1 VSSSHNLHWR
11 LSRFYFF
18 YYFFVGSFVPYWGIY
33 LQSENFSPSSI
44 GILLSLFQISRIV
57 APNFWGWLADHT
69 GHRVKWIKLTSFLGL
84 IGFIGIF
91 WAKGFFWI
99 FLVMSALSLFTSS
112 TLPLAESLTLA
123 HLATTDGH
131 YSRIRLWGSIGF
143 IVASLFLGY
152 LIDLQG
158 INILLWVLLITQA
171 IIFFLSNTIPEAK
184 EIHHKKNDLSIWKII
199 KTPSVVALL
208 IGCTLMVSAHGV
220 LYNFYSIYLKEH
232 GYSSAAIGWLWAVGV
247 ICEIF
252 IFMLMPKI
260 LRRYS
265 LKTILLISLFLG
277 VIRFIL
283 IGASPDQFYLLLI
296 AQMFHAA
303 TFGSFHA
310 ASIEVIAYFFKGRN
324 QSRGQA
330 IYNSVA
336 YGIGGTIGG
345 LGGGYLIQYLGGQL
359 GFMIA
364 AISPLIGFI
373 VIWYGLKLE
382 IKYLAKTSPQ
392 SMRKLNDYE

>member
-1 VSSSHNLHWR
+1 MSSSHNLHWR

-84 IGFIGIF
+84 IGFIGVF

-158 INILLWVLLITQA
+158 INILLWVLLIAQA
-171 IIFFLSNTIPEAK
+171 IIFFLSNTIPETQD
-184 EIHHKKNDLSIWKII
+184 IQHKTNDLSIWKII
-199 KTPSVVALL
+199 KTPSVIALL
-208 IGCTLMVSAHGV
+208 LGCTLMVSAHGV
-220 LYNFYSIYLKEH
+220 LYNFYSIYLKDH
-232 GYSSAAIGWLWAVGV
+232 GYSSGTIGWLWAVGV
-247 ICEIF
+247 ICEIL
-252 IFMLMPKI
+252 IFMAMPKI

-265 LKTILLISLFLG
+265 LKAILLMSLFLG
-277 VIRFIL
+277 VFRFIL
-283 IGASPDQFYLLLI
+283 IGASPDHLYLLFI

-310 ASIEVIAYFFKGRN
+310 ASIEVIAYYFKGRN
-324 QSRGQA
+324 QTRGQA

-364 AISPLIGFI
+364 AISPLIGFV
-373 VIWYGLKLE
+373 VIWFGLKLE
-382 IKYLAKTSPQ
+382 IKG
-392 SMRKLNDYE
+392 NEIFG

>member
-1 VSSSHNLHWR
+1 MSSSHNLHWR

-232 GYSSAAIGWLWAVGV
+232 GYSTATIGWLWAVGV

-382 IKYLAKTSPQ
+382 IKGNKIFS
-392 SMRKLNDYE
+392 

>member
-1 VSSSHNLHWR
+1 MSSSHNLHWR

-84 IGFIGIF
+84 IGFIGVF

-152 LIDLQG
+152 LIDFQG
-158 INILLWVLLITQA
+158 INILLWVLLIAQA
-171 IIFFLSNTIPEAK
+171 IIFFLSNTIPETQD
-184 EIHHKKNDLSIWKII
+184 IQHKTNDLSIWKII
-199 KTPSVVALL
+199 KTPSVIALL

-220 LYNFYSIYLKEH
+220 LYNFYSIYLEDH
-232 GYSSAAIGWLWAVGV
+232 GYSSGTIGWLWAVGV
-247 ICEIF
+247 ICEIL
-252 IFMLMPKI
+252 IFMAMPKI
-260 LRRYS
+260 LQRYS
-265 LKTILLISLFLG
+265 LKAILLMSLFLG

-283 IGASPDQFYLLLI
+283 IGASPDHLYLLFI

-310 ASIEVIAYFFKGRN
+310 ASIEVIAYYFKGRN
-324 QSRGQA
+324 QTRGQA

-364 AISPLIGFI
+364 AISPLIGFV
-373 VIWYGLKLE
+373 VIWFGLKLE
-382 IKYLAKTSPQ
+382 IKGNKIFG
-392 SMRKLNDYE
+392 

>member
-1 VSSSHNLHWR
+1 MVSSHNLHWR

-18 YYFFVGSFVPYWGIY
+18 YYFFVGAFVPYWGIY

-44 GILLSLFQISRIV
+44 GILLSLFQISRII

-84 IGFIGIF
+84 IGFIGVF

-158 INILLWVLLITQA
+158 INILLWVLLIAQA
-171 IIFFLSNTIPEAK
+171 IIFFLSNTIPETK
-184 EIHHKKNDLSIWKII
+184 EIQHKTNDLSIWKII
-199 KTPSVVALL
+199 KTPSVIALL

-220 LYNFYSIYLKEH
+220 LYNFYSIYLKDH
-232 GYSSAAIGWLWAVGV
+232 GYSSATIGWLWAVGV
-247 ICEIF
+247 ICEIL
-252 IFMLMPKI
+252 IFMAMPKI

-265 LKTILLISLFLG
+265 LKTILLMSLFLG

-283 IGASPDQFYLLLI
+283 IGASPDHLYLLFI

-310 ASIEVIAYFFKGRN
+310 ASIEVIAYYFKGRN
-324 QSRGQA
+324 QTRGQA

-345 LGGGYLIQYLGGQL
+345 LGGGYLIQYLGGQI

-364 AISPLIGFI
+364 AISPLIGFV
-373 VIWYGLKLE
+373 VIWFGLKIE
-382 IKYLAKTSPQ
+382 IKGNKIFG
-392 SMRKLNDYE
+392 

>member
-1 VSSSHNLHWR
+1 MSSSHNLHWR

-84 IGFIGIF
+84 IGFIGVF

-158 INILLWVLLITQA
+158 INILLWVLLIAQA
-171 IIFFLSNTIPEAK
+171 IIFFLSNTIPETQD
-184 EIHHKKNDLSIWKII
+184 IQHKTNDLSIWKII
-199 KTPSVVALL
+199 KTPSVIALL

-220 LYNFYSIYLKEH
+220 LYNFYSIYLKDH
-232 GYSSAAIGWLWAVGV
+232 GYSSGTIGWLWAVGV
-247 ICEIF
+247 ICEIL
-252 IFMLMPKI
+252 IFMAMPKI
-260 LRRYS
+260 LQRYS
-265 LKTILLISLFLG
+265 LKAILLMSLFLG

-283 IGASPDQFYLLLI
+283 IGASPDHLYLLFI

-310 ASIEVIAYFFKGRN
+310 ASIEVIAYYFKGRN
-324 QSRGQA
+324 QTRGQA

-364 AISPLIGFI
+364 AISPLIGFV
-373 VIWYGLKLE
+373 VIWFGLKLE
-382 IKYLAKTSPQ
+382 IKGNKIFG
-392 SMRKLNDYE
+392 

>member
-1 VSSSHNLHWR
+1 MSSSHNLHWR

-158 INILLWVLLITQA
+158 INILLWVLLIAQA
-171 IIFFLSNTIPEAK
+171 IIFFLSNTIPETK

-232 GYSSAAIGWLWAVGV
+232 GYSSATIGWLWAVGV

-265 LKTILLISLFLG
+265 LKTILLMSLFLG

-382 IKYLAKTSPQ
+382 IKGNKIFG
-392 SMRKLNDYE
+392 

>member
-1 VSSSHNLHWR
+1 MSATHNLHWR

-33 LQSENFSPSSI
+33 LQSQNFSPASI

-69 GHRVKWIKLTSFLGL
+69 GHRVKWIKLTSLLGL
-84 IGFIGIF
+84 IGFVGVF

-99 FLVMSALSLFTSS
+99 FLIMSALSLFTSS

-143 IVASLFLGY
+143 IVASLLLGY

-158 INILLWVLLITQA
+158 INILLWALLVAQA
-171 IIFFLSNTIPEAK
+171 IIFYLSNTIPETQK
-184 EIHHKKNDLSIWKII
+184 IHHEKKDLSIWKII

-232 GYSSAAIGWLWAVGV
+232 GYSGGTIGLLWAVGV
-247 ICEIF
+247 ICEIL
-252 IFMLMPKI
+252 IFMMMPKI

-265 LKTILLISLFLG
+265 LKAILLMSLFLG

-283 IGASPDQFYLLLI
+283 IGASPDHLYLLLI
-296 AQMFHAA
+296 AQTFHAA

-310 ASIEVIAYFFKGRN
+310 ASIEVIAYYFKGRN
-324 QSRGQA
+324 QARGQA

-336 YGIGGTIGG
+336 YGIGGTVGG
-345 LGGGYLIQYLGGQL
+345 LGGGYLIQYLGGQI
-359 GFMIA
+359 GFTVA
-364 AISPLIGFI
+364 AISPLIGFF
-373 VIWYGLKLE
+373 VIWFELKLE
-382 IKYLAKTSPQ
+382 IKGNKIFG
-392 SMRKLNDYE
+392 

>member
-1 VSSSHNLHWR
+1 MSATHNLHWR

-33 LQSENFSPSSI
+33 LQSQNFSPASI

-69 GHRVKWIKLTSFLGL
+69 GHRVKWIKLTSLLGL
-84 IGFIGIF
+84 IGFVGVF

-99 FLVMSALSLFTSS
+99 FLIMSALSLFTSS

-143 IVASLFLGY
+143 IVASLLLGY

-158 INILLWVLLITQA
+158 INILLWALLVAQA
-171 IIFFLSNTIPEAK
+171 IIFYLSNTIPETQK
-184 EIHHKKNDLSIWKII
+184 IHHEKKDLSIWKII

-232 GYSSAAIGWLWAVGV
+232 GYSGGTIGWLWAVGV
-247 ICEIF
+247 ICEIL
-252 IFMLMPKI
+252 IFMMMPKI

-265 LKTILLISLFLG
+265 LKAILLMSLFLG

-283 IGASPDQFYLLLI
+283 IGASPDHLYLLLI
-296 AQMFHAA
+296 AQTFHAA

-310 ASIEVIAYFFKGRN
+310 ASIEVIAYYFKGRN
-324 QSRGQA
+324 QARGQA

-336 YGIGGTIGG
+336 YGIGGTVGG
-345 LGGGYLIQYLGGQL
+345 LGGGYLIQYLGGQI
-359 GFMIA
+359 GFTVA
-364 AISPLIGFI
+364 AISPLIGFF
-373 VIWYGLKLE
+373 VIWFELKLE
-382 IKYLAKTSPQ
+382 IKGNKIFG
-392 SMRKLNDYE
+392 

>member
-1 VSSSHNLHWR
+1 MSATHNLHWR

-33 LQSENFSPSSI
+33 LQSQNFSPASI

-69 GHRVKWIKLTSFLGL
+69 GHRVKWIKLTSLLGL
-84 IGFIGIF
+84 IGFVGVF

-99 FLVMSALSLFTSS
+99 FLIMSALSLFTSS

-123 HLATTDGH
+123 HLATTDGY

-143 IVASLFLGY
+143 IVASLLLGY

-158 INILLWVLLITQA
+158 INILLWALLVAQA
-171 IIFFLSNTIPEAK
+171 IIFYLSNTIPETQK
-184 EIHHKKNDLSIWKII
+184 IHHEKKDLSIWKII

-232 GYSSAAIGWLWAVGV
+232 GYSGGTIGWLWAVGV
-247 ICEIF
+247 ICEIL
-252 IFMLMPKI
+252 IFMMMPKI

-265 LKTILLISLFLG
+265 LKAILLMSLFLG

-283 IGASPDQFYLLLI
+283 IGASPDHLYLLLI

-310 ASIEVIAYFFKGRN
+310 ASIEVIAYYFKGRN
-324 QSRGQA
+324 QARGQA

-336 YGIGGTIGG
+336 YGIGGTVGG
-345 LGGGYLIQYLGGQL
+345 LGGGYLIQYLGGQI
-359 GFMIA
+359 GFTVA
-364 AISPLIGFI
+364 AISPLIGFF
-373 VIWYGLKLE
+373 VIWFELKLE
-382 IKYLAKTSPQ
+382 IKGNKIFG
-392 SMRKLNDYE
+392 

>member
-1 VSSSHNLHWR
+1 MSSSHNLHWR

-232 GYSSAAIGWLWAVGV
+232 GYSSATIGWLWAVGV

-265 LKTILLISLFLG
+265 LKTILLMSLFLG

-283 IGASPDQFYLLLI
+283 IGASPDHFYLLLI

-359 GFMIA
+359 GFIIA

-373 VIWYGLKLE
+373 VIWFGLKLE
-382 IKYLAKTSPQ
+382 IKGNKIFG
-392 SMRKLNDYE
+392 

>member
-1 VSSSHNLHWR
+1 MSSSHNLHWR

-84 IGFIGIF
+84 IGFIGVF

-152 LIDLQG
+152 LIDFQG
-158 INILLWVLLITQA
+158 INILLWILLIAQA
-171 IIFFLSNTIPEAK
+171 IIFFLSNTIPETQD
-184 EIHHKKNDLSIWKII
+184 IQHKTNDLSIWKII
-199 KTPSVVALL
+199 KTPSVIALL
-208 IGCTLMVSAHGV
+208 VGCTLMVSAHGV
-220 LYNFYSIYLKEH
+220 LYNFYSIYLKDH
-232 GYSSAAIGWLWAVGV
+232 GYSSGTIGWLWAVGV
-247 ICEIF
+247 ICEIL
-252 IFMLMPKI
+252 IFMAMPKI
-260 LRRYS
+260 LQRFS
-265 LKTILLISLFLG
+265 LKAILLMSLFLG

-283 IGASPDQFYLLLI
+283 IGVSPDHLYLLFI

-310 ASIEVIAYFFKGRN
+310 ASIEVIAYYFKGRN
-324 QSRGQA
+324 QTRGQA

-364 AISPLIGFI
+364 AISPLIGFV
-373 VIWYGLKLE
+373 VIWFGLKLE
-382 IKYLAKTSPQ
+382 IKGNKIFG
-392 SMRKLNDYE
+392 

>member
-1 VSSSHNLHWR
+1 MSSSHNLHWR

-44 GILLSLFQISRIV
+44 GILLSLFQISRII

-84 IGFIGIF
+84 IGFIGVF

-158 INILLWVLLITQA
+158 INILLWVLLIAQA
-171 IIFFLSNTIPEAK
+171 IIFFLSNTIPETQD
-184 EIHHKKNDLSIWKII
+184 IQHKTNDLSIWKII
-199 KTPSVVALL
+199 KTPSVIALL
-208 IGCTLMVSAHGV
+208 LGCTLMVSAHGV
-220 LYNFYSIYLKEH
+220 LYNFYSIYLKDH
-232 GYSSAAIGWLWAVGV
+232 GYSSGTIGWLWAVGV
-247 ICEIF
+247 ICEIL
-252 IFMLMPKI
+252 IFMAMPKI

-265 LKTILLISLFLG
+265 LKAILLMSLFLG

-283 IGASPDQFYLLLI
+283 IGASPDHLYLLFI

-310 ASIEVIAYFFKGRN
+310 ASIEVIAYYFKGRN
-324 QSRGQA
+324 QTRGQA

-364 AISPLIGFI
+364 AISPLIGFV
-373 VIWYGLKLE
+373 VIWFGLKLE
-382 IKYLAKTSPQ
+382 IKG
-392 SMRKLNDYE
+392 NEIFG

>member
-1 VSSSHNLHWR
+1 VSSSYNLHWR

-84 IGFIGIF
+84 IGFIGVF

-143 IVASLFLGY
+143 IVASLLLGY

-158 INILLWVLLITQA
+158 INILLWVLLIAQA
-171 IIFFLSNTIPEAK
+171 IIFFLSNTIPETK
-184 EIHHKKNDLSIWKII
+184 EIHYKKNDLSIWKII

-232 GYSSAAIGWLWAVGV
+232 GYSSATIGWLWAVGV

-265 LKTILLISLFLG
+265 LKTILLMSLFLG

-283 IGASPDQFYLLLI
+283 IGASPDHFYLLLI

-359 GFMIA
+359 GFIIA

-373 VIWYGLKLE
+373 VIWFGLKLE
-382 IKYLAKTSPQ
+382 IKGNKIFG
-392 SMRKLNDYE
+392 

>member
-1 VSSSHNLHWR
+1 MSSSHNLHWR

-99 FLVMSALSLFTSS
+99 FLVMLALSLFTSS

-232 GYSSAAIGWLWAVGV
+232 GYSTATIGWLWAVGV

-382 IKYLAKTSPQ
+382 IKGNKIFG
-392 SMRKLNDYE
+392 

>member
-1 VSSSHNLHWR
+1 MSSSHNLHWR

-57 APNFWGWLADHT
+57 APNFWGWIADHT

-99 FLVMSALSLFTSS
+99 FLVMLALSLFTSS

-232 GYSSAAIGWLWAVGV
+232 GYSSATIGWLWTVGV

-260 LRRYS
+260 LRQYS

-382 IKYLAKTSPQ
+382 IKGNKIFG
-392 SMRKLNDYE
+392 

>member
-1 VSSSHNLHWR
+1 MSSSHNLHWR

-84 IGFIGIF
+84 IGFIGVF

-158 INILLWVLLITQA
+158 INILLWVLLIAQA
-171 IIFFLSNTIPEAK
+171 IIFFLSNTIPETQD
-184 EIHHKKNDLSIWKII
+184 IQHKTNDLSIWKII
-199 KTPSVVALL
+199 KTPSVIALL

-220 LYNFYSIYLKEH
+220 LYNFYSIYLKDH
-232 GYSSAAIGWLWAVGV
+232 GYSSGTIGWLWAVGV
-247 ICEIF
+247 ICEIL
-252 IFMLMPKI
+252 IFMAMPKI

-265 LKTILLISLFLG
+265 LKAILLMSLFLG

-283 IGASPDQFYLLLI
+283 IGASPDHLYLLFI

-310 ASIEVIAYFFKGRN
+310 ASIEVIAYYFKGRN
-324 QSRGQA
+324 QTRGQA

-364 AISPLIGFI
+364 AISPLIGFV
-373 VIWYGLKLE
+373 VIWFGLKLE
-382 IKYLAKTSPQ
+382 IKG
-392 SMRKLNDYE
+392 NEIFG

>member
-1 VSSSHNLHWR
+1 MSATHNLHWR

-33 LQSENFSPSSI
+33 LQSQNFSPASI

-69 GHRVKWIKLTSFLGL
+69 GHRVKWIKLTSLLGL
-84 IGFIGIF
+84 IGFVGVF

-99 FLVMSALSLFTSS
+99 FLIMSALSLFTSS

-123 HLATTDGH
+123 HLATADGH

-143 IVASLFLGY
+143 IVASLLLGY

-158 INILLWVLLITQA
+158 INILLWALLVAQA
-171 IIFFLSNTIPEAK
+171 IIFYLSNTIPETQK
-184 EIHHKKNDLSIWKII
+184 IHHEKKDLSIWKII

-232 GYSSAAIGWLWAVGV
+232 GYSGGTIGWLWAVGV
-247 ICEIF
+247 ICEIL
-252 IFMLMPKI
+252 IFMMMPKI

-265 LKTILLISLFLG
+265 LKAILLMSLFLG

-283 IGASPDQFYLLLI
+283 IGASPDHLYLLLI

-310 ASIEVIAYFFKGRN
+310 ASIEVIAYYFKGRN
-324 QSRGQA
+324 QARGQA

-336 YGIGGTIGG
+336 YGIGGTVGG
-345 LGGGYLIQYLGGQL
+345 LGGGYLIQYLGGQI
-359 GFMIA
+359 GFTVA
-364 AISPLIGFI
+364 AISPLIGFF
-373 VIWYGLKLE
+373 VIWFELKLE
-382 IKYLAKTSPQ
+382 IKGNKIFG
-392 SMRKLNDYE
+392 

>member
-1 VSSSHNLHWR
+1 MSSSHNLHWR

-84 IGFIGIF
+84 IGFIGVF

-99 FLVMSALSLFTSS
+99 FLVMLALSLFTSS

-232 GYSSAAIGWLWAVGV
+232 GYSSATIGWLWAVGV

-382 IKYLAKTSPQ
+382 IKGNKIFG
-392 SMRKLNDYE
+392 

>member
-1 VSSSHNLHWR
+1 MVSSHNLHWR

-18 YYFFVGSFVPYWGIY
+18 YYFFVGAFVPYWGIY

-44 GILLSLFQISRIV
+44 GILLSLFQISRII

-84 IGFIGIF
+84 IGFIGVF

-123 HLATTDGH
+123 HLATTNGH

-158 INILLWVLLITQA
+158 INILLWVLLIAQA
-171 IIFFLSNTIPEAK
+171 IIFFLSNTIPETK
-184 EIHHKKNDLSIWKII
+184 EIQHKTNDLSIWKII
-199 KTPSVVALL
+199 KTPSVIALL

-220 LYNFYSIYLKEH
+220 LYNFYSIYLKDH
-232 GYSSAAIGWLWAVGV
+232 GYSSATIGWLWAVGV
-247 ICEIF
+247 ICEIL
-252 IFMLMPKI
+252 IFMAMPKI

-265 LKTILLISLFLG
+265 LKSILLMSLFLG

-283 IGASPDQFYLLLI
+283 IGASPEHLYLLFI

-310 ASIEVIAYFFKGRN
+310 ASIEVIAYYFKGRN
-324 QSRGQA
+324 QTRGQA

-345 LGGGYLIQYLGGQL
+345 LGGGYLIQYLGGQI

-364 AISPLIGFI
+364 AISPLIGFV
-373 VIWYGLKLE
+373 VIWFGLKIE
-382 IKYLAKTSPQ
+382 IKGNKIFG
-392 SMRKLNDYE
+392 

>member
-1 VSSSHNLHWR
+1 MSSSHNLHWR

-99 FLVMSALSLFTSS
+99 FLVMLALSLFTSS

-158 INILLWVLLITQA
+158 INILLWVLLIAQA
-171 IIFFLSNTIPEAK
+171 IIFFLSNTIPETQD
-184 EIHHKKNDLSIWKII
+184 IQHKTNDLSIWKII
-199 KTPSVVALL
+199 KTPSVIALL

-220 LYNFYSIYLKEH
+220 LYNFYSIYLKDH
-232 GYSSAAIGWLWAVGV
+232 GYSSGTIGWLWAVGV
-247 ICEIF
+247 ICEIL
-252 IFMLMPKI
+252 IFMAMPKI

-265 LKTILLISLFLG
+265 LKAILLVSLFLG

-283 IGASPDQFYLLLI
+283 IGASPDHLYLLFI

-310 ASIEVIAYFFKGRN
+310 ASIEVIAYYFKGRN
-324 QSRGQA
+324 QTRGQA

-364 AISPLIGFI
+364 AISPLIGFV
-373 VIWYGLKLE
+373 VIWFGLKLE
-382 IKYLAKTSPQ
+382 IKG
-392 SMRKLNDYE
+392 NEIFG

>member
-1 VSSSHNLHWR
+1 VSSSYNLHWR

-84 IGFIGIF
+84 IGFIGVF

-232 GYSSAAIGWLWAVGV
+232 GYSSATIGWLWAVGV

-382 IKYLAKTSPQ
+382 IKGNKIFG
-392 SMRKLNDYE
+392 

>member
-1 VSSSHNLHWR
+1 MSSSHNLHWR

-99 FLVMSALSLFTSS
+99 FLVMLALSLFTSS

-158 INILLWVLLITQA
+158 INILLWVLLIAQA
-171 IIFFLSNTIPEAK
+171 IIFFLSNTIPETQDI
-184 EIHHKKNDLSIWKII
+184 EHKTNDLSIWKII
-199 KTPSVVALL
+199 KTPSVIALL

-220 LYNFYSIYLKEH
+220 LYNFYSIYLKDH
-232 GYSSAAIGWLWAVGV
+232 GYSSGTIGWLWAVGV
-247 ICEIF
+247 ICEIL
-252 IFMLMPKI
+252 IFMAMPKI

-265 LKTILLISLFLG
+265 LKAILLVSLFLG

-283 IGASPDQFYLLLI
+283 IGASPDHLYLLFI
-296 AQMFHAA
+296 AQIFHAA

-310 ASIEVIAYFFKGRN
+310 ASIEVIAYYFQGRN
-324 QSRGQA
+324 QTRGQA

-364 AISPLIGFI
+364 AISPLIGFV
-373 VIWYGLKLE
+373 VIWFGLKLE
-382 IKYLAKTSPQ
+382 IKGNKIFG
-392 SMRKLNDYE
+392 

>member
-1 VSSSHNLHWR
+1 MSSSHNLHWR

-232 GYSSAAIGWLWAVGV
+232 GYSSATIGWLWAVGV

-265 LKTILLISLFLG
+265 LKTILLMSLFLG

-283 IGASPDQFYLLLI
+283 IGASPDHFYLLLI

-382 IKYLAKTSPQ
+382 IKGNKIFG
-392 SMRKLNDYE
+392 

>member
-1 VSSSHNLHWR
+1 VSSRHNLHWR

-44 GILLSLFQISRIV
+44 GILLSLFQISRII

-84 IGFIGIF
+84 IGFVGVF

-143 IVASLFLGY
+143 IVASLLLGY

-158 INILLWVLLITQA
+158 INILLWVLLIAQA
-171 IIFFLSNTIPEAK
+171 IIFFLSNTIPETK

-232 GYSSAAIGWLWAVGV
+232 GYSSATIGWLWAVGV

-265 LKTILLISLFLG
+265 LKTILLMSLFLG

-283 IGASPDQFYLLLI
+283 IGASPDHFYLLFI

-345 LGGGYLIQYLGGQL
+345 LGGGYLIQYLGGQI

-373 VIWYGLKLE
+373 VIWFGLKLQ
-382 IKYLAKTSPQ
+382 IKGNKIFG
-392 SMRKLNDYE
+392 

>member
-1 VSSSHNLHWR
+1 MSSSHNLHWR

-57 APNFWGWLADHT
+57 APNFWGWLADYT

-84 IGFIGIF
+84 IGFIGVF

-382 IKYLAKTSPQ
+382 IKGNKIFG
-392 SMRKLNDYE
+392 

>member
-57 APNFWGWLADHT
+57 APNFWGWLADHS

-84 IGFIGIF
+84 IGFIGVF

-184 EIHHKKNDLSIWKII
+184 EIHHKKNDLPIWKII

-232 GYSSAAIGWLWAVGV
+232 GYSSATIGWLWAVGV

-265 LKTILLISLFLG
+265 LKTILLLSLFLG

-283 IGASPDQFYLLLI
+283 IGASPNHFYLLLI

-364 AISPLIGFI
+364 AISPLIGFV

-382 IKYLAKTSPQ
+382 IKGNKIFG
-392 SMRKLNDYE
+392 

>member
-1 VSSSHNLHWR
+1 MSSSHNLHWR

-57 APNFWGWLADHT
+57 APNLWGWLADHT

-84 IGFIGIF
+84 IGFIGVF

-158 INILLWVLLITQA
+158 INILLWVLLIAQA
-171 IIFFLSNTIPEAK
+171 IIFFLSNTIPETQ
-184 EIHHKKNDLSIWKII
+184 EIHHKKNHVPIWKII

-232 GYSSAAIGWLWAVGV
+232 GYSSATIGWLWAVGV
-247 ICEIF
+247 ICEIL

-265 LKTILLISLFLG
+265 LKTILLMSLFLG

-283 IGASPDQFYLLLI
+283 IGASPDRLYLLFI

-324 QSRGQA
+324 QTRGQA

-336 YGIGGTIGG
+336 YGIGGTVGG
-345 LGGGYLIQYLGGQL
+345 LGGGYLIQYLGGQI

-364 AISPLIGFI
+364 AISPLIGFM
-373 VIWYGLKLE
+373 VIWFGLKLE
-382 IKYLAKTSPQ
+382 IKGNKIFG
-392 SMRKLNDYE
+392 

>member
-1 VSSSHNLHWR
+1 MSSSHNLHWR

-232 GYSSAAIGWLWAVGV
+232 GYSSATIGWLWAVGV

-382 IKYLAKTSPQ
+382 IKGN
-392 SMRKLNDYE
+392 KLFG

>member
-1 VSSSHNLHWR
+1 MSSSYNLHWR

-84 IGFIGIF
+84 IGFIGVF

-232 GYSSAAIGWLWAVGV
+232 GYSSATIGWLWAVGV

-382 IKYLAKTSPQ
+382 IKGNKIFG
-392 SMRKLNDYE
+392 

>member
-1 VSSSHNLHWR
+1 MSSSHNLHWR

-69 GHRVKWIKLTSFLGL
+69 GHQVKWIKLTSFLGL
-84 IGFIGIF
+84 IGFIGVF

-152 LIDLQG
+152 LIDFQG
-158 INILLWVLLITQA
+158 INILLWVLLIAQA
-171 IIFFLSNTIPEAK
+171 IIFFLSNTIPEAQDIQNK
-184 EIHHKKNDLSIWKII
+184 TNDLSIWKII
-199 KTPSVVALL
+199 KTPSVIALL

-220 LYNFYSIYLKEH
+220 LYNFYSIYLKDH
-232 GYSSAAIGWLWAVGV
+232 GYSSGTIGWLWAVGV
-247 ICEIF
+247 ICEIL
-252 IFMLMPKI
+252 IFMAMPKI
-260 LRRYS
+260 LQRYS
-265 LKTILLISLFLG
+265 LKAILLMSLFLG

-283 IGASPDQFYLLLI
+283 IGASPDHLYLLFI

-310 ASIEVIAYFFKGRN
+310 ASIEVIAYYFKGRN
-324 QSRGQA
+324 QTRGQA

-345 LGGGYLIQYLGGQL
+345 LGGGYLIQHLGGQL

-364 AISPLIGFI
+364 AISPLIGFV
-373 VIWYGLKLE
+373 VIWFGLKLE
-382 IKYLAKTSPQ
+382 IKGNKIFG
-392 SMRKLNDYE
+392 

>member
-1 VSSSHNLHWR
+1 MSSSHNLHWR

-99 FLVMSALSLFTSS
+99 FLVMLALSLFTSS

-232 GYSSAAIGWLWAVGV
+232 GYSSATIGWLWAVGV

-310 ASIEVIAYFFKGRN
+310 ASIEVIAYFFKGRH

-345 LGGGYLIQYLGGQL
+345 LGGGYLIQYLGGQI

-364 AISPLIGFI
+364 AISPLIGFV
-373 VIWYGLKLE
+373 VIWFGLKLE
-382 IKYLAKTSPQ
+382 IKGNKIFG
-392 SMRKLNDYE
+392 

>member
-1 VSSSHNLHWR
+1 VSSSYNLHWR

-232 GYSSAAIGWLWAVGV
+232 GYSSATIGWLWAVGV

-382 IKYLAKTSPQ
+382 IKGNKIFG
-392 SMRKLNDYE
+392 

>member
-1 VSSSHNLHWR
+1 MVSSHNLHWR

-18 YYFFVGSFVPYWGIY
+18 YYFFVGAFVPYWGIY

-44 GILLSLFQISRIV
+44 GILLSLFQISRII

-84 IGFIGIF
+84 IGFIGVF

-123 HLATTDGH
+123 HLATTNGH

-158 INILLWVLLITQA
+158 INILLWVLLIAQA
-171 IIFFLSNTIPEAK
+171 IIFFLSNTIPETK
-184 EIHHKKNDLSIWKII
+184 EIQHKTNDLSIWKII
-199 KTPSVVALL
+199 KTPSVIALL

-220 LYNFYSIYLKEH
+220 LYNFYSIYLKDH
-232 GYSSAAIGWLWAVGV
+232 GYSSATIGWLWAVGV
-247 ICEIF
+247 ICEIL
-252 IFMLMPKI
+252 IFMAMPKI

-265 LKTILLISLFLG
+265 LKSILLMSLFLG

-283 IGASPDQFYLLLI
+283 IGTSPDHLYLLFI

-310 ASIEVIAYFFKGRN
+310 ASIEVIAYYFKGRN
-324 QSRGQA
+324 QTRGQA

-345 LGGGYLIQYLGGQL
+345 LGGGYLIQYLGGQI

-364 AISPLIGFI
+364 AISPLIGFV
-373 VIWYGLKLE
+373 VIWFGLKIE
-382 IKYLAKTSPQ
+382 IKGNKIFG
-392 SMRKLNDYE
+392 

>member
-1 VSSSHNLHWR
+1 MSSSHNLHWR

-57 APNFWGWLADHT
+57 APNFWGWLADHS

-84 IGFIGIF
+84 IGFIGVF

-184 EIHHKKNDLSIWKII
+184 EIHHKKNDLPIWKII

-232 GYSSAAIGWLWAVGV
+232 GYSSATIGWLWAVGV

-283 IGASPDQFYLLLI
+283 IGASPDHFYLLLI

-364 AISPLIGFI
+364 AISPLIGFV

-382 IKYLAKTSPQ
+382 IKGNKIFG
-392 SMRKLNDYE
+392 

>member
-1 VSSSHNLHWR
+1 MSSSHNLHWR

-99 FLVMSALSLFTSS
+99 FLVMLALSLFTSS

-158 INILLWVLLITQA
+158 INILLWGLLIAQA
-171 IIFFLSNTIPEAK
+171 IIFFLSNTIPETQD
-184 EIHHKKNDLSIWKII
+184 IQHKTNDLSIWKII
-199 KTPSVVALL
+199 KTPSVIALL
-208 IGCTLMVSAHGV
+208 LGCTLMVSAHGV
-220 LYNFYSIYLKEH
+220 LYNFYSIYLKDH
-232 GYSSAAIGWLWAVGV
+232 GYSSGTIGWLWAVGV
-247 ICEIF
+247 ICEIL
-252 IFMLMPKI
+252 IFMAMPKI

-265 LKTILLISLFLG
+265 LKAILLMSLFLG

-283 IGASPDQFYLLLI
+283 IGASPDHLYLLFI

-310 ASIEVIAYFFKGRN
+310 ASIEVIAYYFKGRN
-324 QSRGQA
+324 QTRGQA

-364 AISPLIGFI
+364 AISPLIGFV
-373 VIWYGLKLE
+373 VIWFGLKLE
-382 IKYLAKTSPQ
+382 IKG
-392 SMRKLNDYE
+392 NEIFG

>member
-1 VSSSHNLHWR
+1 MSSSHNLHWR

-84 IGFIGIF
+84 IGFIGVF

-184 EIHHKKNDLSIWKII
+184 EIHHKKNDLPIWKII

-232 GYSSAAIGWLWAVGV
+232 GYSSATIGWLWAVGV

-382 IKYLAKTSPQ
+382 IKGNKIFG
-392 SMRKLNDYE
+392 